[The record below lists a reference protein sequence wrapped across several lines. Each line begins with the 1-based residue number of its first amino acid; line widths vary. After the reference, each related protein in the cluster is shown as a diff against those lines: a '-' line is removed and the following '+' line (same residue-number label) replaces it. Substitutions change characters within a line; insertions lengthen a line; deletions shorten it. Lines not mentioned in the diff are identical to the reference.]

1 MGANYRATC
10 RARSRPD
17 FISKVGIAI
26 EEADESLYWMEM
38 LVDAKL
44 IPWDKLTA
52 LMKEADEI
60 IALLTASVKT
70 ARANLKQRVT

>member
-1 MGANYRATC
+1 
-10 RARSRPD
+10 
-17 FISKVGIAI
+17 
-26 EEADESLYWMEM
+26 MEM

-44 IPWDKLTA
+44 LPRDKLTA